1 MNCVTNTILET
12 EGPSGPASYPIHAH
26 SEPAKYLQV
35 YDVLDINVRMH
46 VGIVHKVLY
55 PNCQGSLTQDY
66 EPYRAV

>member
-35 YDVLDINVRMH
+35 YDALDVY
-46 VGIVHKVLY
+46 VGIHKVLY
-55 PNCQGSLTQDY
+55 PNCHGSLTQDY